1 MILLFKKNSTFTA
14 SQDSDKSGSVFP
26 LINLPTNIEGTPTDL
41 NDFQWWSYSDKWQ
54 EWLKKNPR
62 SWTAEAESYFEL
74 GRSLLENIEQ
84 ADDFYRQFFE
94 FEVNSLTSSG
104 HLSGF
109 DEFLKVYE
117 AEEKSGDP
125 DKRAIRFM
133 YAVEALEK
141 SGELKTT
148 LELDD
153 LKKGEQYAVVIEPF
167 DETGNPVPEGRQ
179 ALRFKKIT
187 DSPNLIVAEVDY
199 SIPLEQ
205 ELNMDARSYLLKV
218 EEFFSQIF
226 TAALGIG
233 GILVAAKMAGGIASA
248 LLLRKAARGIF
259 NRKKTIQT
267 VAAKSGKGAWEAAK
281 ILFGGSSSLKGKNV
295 ALPRGV
301 IVKDGIPY
309 LKRNGVTRRL
319 VGSTATKA
327 QKGARLRLAGK
338 AFKTGG
344 KVGGKLAAR
353 GISKFLGPVGLAL
366 AAIDIGQSSYNWF
379 SKNQAPRY
387 GEVDDFASNKFEPGQ
402 IEVGKPITICWTNDA
417 GGGWASYVFSTD
429 TRTTMDLIKVADIGG
444 LSYFLLIDV
453 HSKELKKLVTGNE
466 LVLLVFNSS
475 EKFGHGLIDN
485 DDLEFETIALQSI
498 EEHMVATS
506 FYGYCD
512 WKQMQKAY
520 AEAPDEMYFVPEEAP
535 DSYEF
540 NFQNE
545 DGNKLNVAGKL
556 MGQEDLKNAGVD
568 KILVSLVGEDQKEVK
583 ENFTYP
589 QKQILNENLKLVSFA
604 DFKMILE
611 AEESEEDNPILN
623 PFGRKKESEN
633 KKDSKNSKGKNS
645 EETES
650 QWVEDFESSEK
661 IQTNKEEII
670 QREENSPYSRF
681 ATPIY
686 RISTIEFVDPNI
698 KQQAPEIAYFV
709 VGEESFDA
717 SPGDPIVVEVT
728 TDDPVYNPRYGLATY
743 QPPKEDKQEDSEKP
757 ESKGDDEIPPLTPGP
772 EKGKNDKIKAS
783 FDDVKIVDRK
793 RRLVIKDDPDGDA
806 GEDVNVAEE
815 FLTPEQRKELGIEN
829 WKTVTKVTLV
839 YDRDKKPTKVI
850 LRNKEAG
857 ITGDRIRRIRK
868 GQAGFEAAV
877 KFAEDIK
884 DRISYK

>member
-14 SQDSDKSGSVFP
+14 SKDPDKSGSVFP

-41 NDFQWWSYSDKWQ
+41 NDFQWWSYTDKWQ

-74 GRSLLENIEQ
+74 GKSLLENIEQ

-94 FEVNSLTSSG
+94 FEVNSLTTSG

-133 YAVEALEK
+133 YAIEALEK

-148 LELDD
+148 LELDG
-153 LKKGEQYAVVIEPF
+153 LEEGKQYAVVIDPF
-167 DETGNPVPEGRQ
+167 DEAGTTVPEGRQ
-179 ALRFKKIT
+179 ALRFKKIKDT
-187 DSPNLIVAEVDY
+187 PNLIVAEVDY

-205 ELNMDARSYLLKV
+205 ELNMDAKTYIAKV
-218 EEFFSQIF
+218 NDFLTQVF
-226 TAALGIG
+226 TAGFGLV
-233 GILVAAKMAGGIASA
+233 GILVAAKVAGGIASA

-259 NRKKTIQT
+259 KGKNTIRA
-267 VAAKSGKGAWEAAK
+267 VAGRGALDTLKSF
-281 ILFGGSSSLKGKNV
+281 FGGSPSLKGRTVRLPNGVFVKN
-295 ALPRGV
+295 
-301 IVKDGIPY
+301 GIPY
-309 LKRNGVTRRL
+309 VRQAGGVTRKL
-319 VGSTATKA
+319 GGAVGNAAIKRAKQKLSGKLAAKGATKA
-327 QKGARLRLAGK
+327 
-338 AFKTGG
+338 
-344 KVGGKLAAR
+344 GGKLAGR
-353 GISKFLGPVGLAL
+353 GISKFLGPVGLVL
-366 AAIDIGQSSYNWF
+366 AAVDVVQSTYNWF

-387 GEVDDFASNKFEPGQ
+387 GEVDDFASKTFEPGKIQ
-402 IEVGKPITICWTNDA
+402 TGKPITICWTNDA

-444 LSYFLLIDV
+444 LSYFLLLDV
-453 HSKELKKLVTGNE
+453 HSKELKNLITRNE
-466 LVLLVFNSS
+466 LVVLAFNSDD
-475 EKFGHGLIDN
+475 KFEHGLADN
-485 DDLEFETIALQSI
+485 DDLEFETIALQST

-512 WKQMQKAY
+512 WDQMEKAY

-540 NFQNE
+540 NFQNQ

-568 KILVSLVGEDQKEVK
+568 KILVSLAGENQQEVK
-583 ENFTYP
+583 ENFASP
-589 QKQILNENLKLVSFA
+589 QKQILNENLRLVSFS
-604 DFKMILE
+604 DFKMISE

-623 PFGRKKESEN
+623 PFGRKKEDQN
-633 KKDSKNSKGKNS
+633 KKDSKKSEDLSS
-645 EETES
+645 EEE
-650 QWVEDFESSEK
+650 WAEDFESSEK
-661 IQTNKEEII
+661 FKTNKEKIM
-670 QREENSPYSRF
+670 QREEDSPYSRF

-686 RISTIEFVDPNI
+686 RISTIQFVDPNI

-743 QPPKEDKQEDSEKP
+743 EAPKKDDSGSEK
-757 ESKGDDEIPPLTPGP
+757 EEADEIAPLTPGP
-772 EKGKNDKIKAS
+772 EKGSKDKIKAS
-783 FDDVKIVDRK
+783 PDDVQIVDKK

-857 ITGDRIRRIRK
+857 ILGDRIRRIRK

-877 KFAEDIK
+877 KFAEEIK

>member
-41 NDFQWWSYSDKWQ
+41 NDFQWWSYTDKWQ

-74 GRSLLENIEQ
+74 GKNLLENIEQ

-109 DEFLKVYE
+109 DRFMKVYE

-133 YAVEALEK
+133 YAIEALEK

-148 LELDD
+148 LELDG
-153 LKKGEQYAVVIEPF
+153 LKEGEQYAVVIDPF
-167 DETGNPVPEGRQ
+167 DEAGNIVSEGRQ
-179 ALRFKKIT
+179 ALRFKKIKDT
-187 DSPNLIVAEVDY
+187 PNLIVAEVDY
-199 SIPLEQ
+199 SIPLEK
-205 ELNMDARSYLLKV
+205 ELKGDAQSYLSSV
-218 EEFFSQIF
+218 SEFVSQAF
-226 TAALGIG
+226 TAALGLG
-233 GILVAAKMAGGIASA
+233 GILVAAKVAGGIASA
-248 LLLRKAARGIF
+248 LLLRKAAKGIF
-259 NRKKTIQT
+259 KGKNTIQA
-267 VAAKSGKGAWEAAK
+267 VAGKGRWETLK
-281 ILFGGSSSLKGKNV
+281 SFFSGGSSLKGKTV
-295 ALPRGV
+295 QLPNGV
-301 IVKDGIPY
+301 FVKDGIPY
-309 LKRNGVTRRL
+309 VKKAGKIRKLGGI
-319 VGSTATKA
+319 VGKTAVQKAKQKLSGKVAAKGATKA
-327 QKGARLRLAGK
+327 
-338 AFKTGG
+338 GG
-344 KVGGKLAAR
+344 
-353 GISKFLGPVGLAL
+353 KFLGKTVSSIGSKLAL
-366 AAIDIGQSSYNWF
+366 ALGVIQAGQQIYNWF

-387 GEVDDFASNKFEPGQ
+387 GEVDDFASKTFEPGKIQ
-402 IEVGKPITICWTNDA
+402 TGKPITICWTNDA
-417 GGGWASYVFSTD
+417 GGGWASYVFATD
-429 TRTTMDLIKVADIGG
+429 TRTTMDLMKVAQIDG

-466 LVLLVFNSS
+466 LVLLVFNAND
-475 EKFGHGLIDN
+475 KFGHGLLDN
-485 DDLEFETIALQSI
+485 DDLEFETIALQSM

-506 FYGYCD
+506 FYGYCGWD
-512 WKQMQKAY
+512 QMEKAY

-568 KILVSLVGEDQKEVK
+568 KILVSLAGENQQEVK
-583 ENFTYP
+583 ENFAYP

-623 PFGRKKESEN
+623 PFGRKKEDEN
-633 KKDSKNSKGKNS
+633 KKDSKKSEGENS
-645 EETES
+645 EERE
-650 QWVEDFESSEK
+650 WVEDFESSEK
-661 IQTNKEEII
+661 IQTNKEQII

-681 ATPIY
+681 STPIY

-709 VGEESFDA
+709 VAEESFDA

-743 QPPKEDKQEDSEKP
+743 EAPKKDDSGSEK
-757 ESKGDDEIPPLTPGP
+757 EEEDEIAPLTPGP
-772 EKGKNDKIKAS
+772 EKGSKDKIKAS
-783 FDDVKIVDRK
+783 PDDVQIVDRK